1 MTLDP
6 KLRNRGSKYANE
18 GSAAH
23 CLGEYAIKFMQKCI
37 DEGNYASQVF
47 DIDLIGTKLAQDP
60 NGDYVVYEGEDPFG
74 IQEHLLSYDD
84 VVLSEDYFE
93 CDEEMQ
99 EGVRFYAET
108 VLDII
113 GKCGGAFTMT
123 IERRVYPIPGTDDV
137 FGTADCVIYS
147 ELTGELWVIDLKYGK
162 GVVVTAMENAQ
173 AMFYACGAGNE
184 YHLEPEARVEIIICQ
199 PRVRFADG
207 RRISDWV
214 TTAGALFDWREAKLV
229 PAVEETRSDKD
240 KKYEMGDYCRWCPA
254 TALCPLMQALAL
266 KEAREAFGGDLDTLS
281 FADAPEVSLIL
292 PNADDEVG
300 LAKAKVVAAVLI
312 NWAKKVGEL
321 AENRALA
328 GAKLEGFKLVRGQTR
343 RKWESPEKTMTM
355 LGRKGK
361 IRAGTERK
369 LRSPAQMEKLM
380 GKPWVEKLMV
390 KPEGAL
396 TLVANGDRRNAV
408 EPVKLAFETVTPEEI
423 EAVNL
428 LLTGGESQ
436 V

>member
-23 CLGEYAIKFMQKCI
+23 CLGEYAIKYIQMCE
-37 DEGNYASQVF
+37 DSNEDSEDVLHV
-47 DIDLIGTKLAQDP
+47 DMLGTKLAQDP
-60 NGDYVVYEGEDPFG
+60 NGDYVVYEGLDPFG
-74 IQEHLLSYDD
+74 IQEDELSYND
-84 VVLSEDYFE
+84 VNLGEDHFV

-99 EGVRFYAET
+99 EGVRFYAKT
-108 VLDII
+108 VLEII
-113 GKCGGAFTMT
+113 RKCGDLYTMT
-123 IERRVYPIPGTDDV
+123 VERRVYPIAGTDDV
-137 FGTADCVIYS
+137 YGTADCVIHNS
-147 ELTGELWVIDLKYGK
+147 LTGELWVIDLKYGQ
-162 GVVVTAMENAQ
+162 GVIVTAMENAQ

-184 YHLEPEARVEIIICQ
+184 YELSEQDRVEIIICQ
-199 PRVRFADG
+199 PRVTFADG

-214 TTAGALFDWREAKLV
+214 TTAGKLFDWRDDELI
-229 PAVEETRSDKD
+229 PAVKETRSDKD

-254 TALCPLMQALAL
+254 AAICPLMQALAL
-266 KEAREAFGGDLDTLS
+266 KEAREAFAGDLDTLS
-281 FADAPEVSLIL
+281 FEDAPEVSLIL
-292 PNADDEVG
+292 PNADDAVG
-300 LAKAKVVAAVLI
+300 LAKAKVIAAVLL

-328 GAKLEGFKLVRGQTR
+328 GAKLEGFKLVHRQTR
-343 RKWESPEKTMTM
+343 RGWEDSNRTMEM

-369 LRSPAQMEKLM
+369 LRSPAQLEKIM
-380 GKPWVEKLMV
+380 GKDWVKRLQV

-396 TLVANGDRRNAV
+396 TLVADGDRRKAV
-408 EPVKLAFETVTPEEI
+408 EPAKLAFKTVTPEEI
-423 EAVNL
+423 KAVNL